1 MKEKKI
7 REELELKDSY
17 EREIDYMRISITD
30 RCNLRCTYCMPEGI
44 DWIPMEEIL
53 TFEEI
58 QTVCEEAAKLGIRN
72 IKLTGGE
79 PLVRK
84 GCADLVKMIKSVPQ
98 IAKVTQMCIR
108 DRSPG

>member
-58 QTVCEEAAKLGIRN
+58 QK
-72 IKLTGGE
+72 
-79 PLVRK
+79 
-84 GCADLVKMIKSVPQ
+84 
-98 IAKVTQMCIR
+98 MCIR
-108 DRSPG
+108 DR